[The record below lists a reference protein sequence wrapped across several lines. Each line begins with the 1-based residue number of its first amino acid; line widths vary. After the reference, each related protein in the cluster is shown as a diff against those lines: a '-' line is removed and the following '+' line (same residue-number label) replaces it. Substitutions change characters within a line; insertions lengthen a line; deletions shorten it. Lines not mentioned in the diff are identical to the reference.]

1 MQQTFRKDQE
11 KMDYSVPRHPEFRY
25 KTEFQSHEPE
35 VLCIFHWQFVLHQYE
50 HVWLLDSWNFWI
62 QISWYQT
69 QLCNIYKSLSVSFEI
84 TFFLYIVTL
93 YFQYIYSYTLFQVF
107 GYLWVILYM
116 DPISV
121 PCHSTS
127 GRDAMDYRDPCNSI
141 VTRNVPLSY
150 LH

>member
-1 MQQTFRKDQE
+1 MWFSVPLGEHMVWRPCLYIYNCFYVQSLIFLQYLLFMQQTFRKDQE

-69 QLCNIYKSLSVSFEI
+69 QLCNIYKSLSISFEI
-84 TFFLYIVTL
+84 TFF
-93 YFQYIYSYTLFQVF
+93 FIYSYTLF
-107 GYLWVILYM
+107 LI
-116 DPISV
+116 DI
-121 PCHSTS
+121 
-127 GRDAMDYRDPCNSI
+127 
-141 VTRNVPLSY
+141 
-150 LH
+150 